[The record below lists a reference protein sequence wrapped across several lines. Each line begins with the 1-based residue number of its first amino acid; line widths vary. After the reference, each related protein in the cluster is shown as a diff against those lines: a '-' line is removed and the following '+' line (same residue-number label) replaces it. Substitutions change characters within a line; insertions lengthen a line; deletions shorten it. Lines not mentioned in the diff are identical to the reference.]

1 MSKTITLQYYGEEI
15 TAMAIEIQNRHHH
28 MFKVVFDNGYEN
40 IFFTDVE
47 TGQWLEEDLGFTAL
61 AKEVGKQVKLYS
73 GNLFHVPRMLTWHRQ
88 LINDEPICFGF
99 FNYMKDKYK
108 MYEIY
113 HVNKKYLYTLVEMD
127 NDEWQ
132 ILGNNMQVLGNID
145 RYFVEQ
151 VIQILPLYW
160 ANSR

>member
-1 MSKTITLQYYGEEI
+1 MTNKITLQYYGQEL
-15 TAMAIEIQNRHHH
+15 TGMATEIQNRHHN
-28 MFKVVFDNGYEN
+28 MFKVVFDNDYEN

-47 TGQWLEEDLGFTAL
+47 TGQWLEEDLGFTEL
-61 AKEVGKQVKLYS
+61 AREVGKQAKLIS

-88 LINDEPICFGF
+88 LVNDELISFGF

-145 RYFVEQ
+145 RNFVEQ

>member
-1 MSKTITLQYYGEEI
+1 MTNTITLQYYGQEL
-15 TAMAIEIQNRHHH
+15 TGMATEIQNRHHH
-28 MFKVVFDNGYEN
+28 MFKVVFDNDYEN

-47 TGQWLEEDLGFTAL
+47 TGQWLEEDLGFTEL
-61 AKEVGKQVKLYS
+61 AREVGKQAKLIS

-88 LINDEPICFGF
+88 LVNDELISFGF

-132 ILGNNMQVLGNID
+132 ILGNSLSLHKQID
-145 RYFVEQ
+145 TRFAHRI
-151 VIQILPLYW
+151 IQILSSYT
-160 ANSR
+160 ANAE